1 MLIHLRL
8 TELLYLNTNIPVNS
22 RVKDRA
28 NLRRGLYFCV
38 LYVDIKNDNYSEP
51 QKYEVRISINKGCRD
66 GIYAGHGAGNM
77 QIENLINKSTDTKN
91 TDTKTIN
98 DMTAGMRVSDY
109 IKTDSSDN
117 MSKKAAVVGSSNS
130 VDMSDTIYA
139 RPQAKNE
146 AGNNDGTDM
155 AENLLNDM
163 NQTSENRRND
173 MIVTASTTTSDDYKA
188 AKDDGYDVIVT
199 ETDKIK
205 AVLAKAGVDI
215 SIYGDDL
222 SKEQLTDITGSQTEA
237 AMLVN
242 QMKAYDIPAT
252 DDNIKAGTDAIDRA
266 KSLTNIS
273 NETKAYLVRNNM
285 NPTVSNV
292 YKATYSSSQVQN
304 YKQKVGIT
312 DNVKQLYDDN
322 QYGDK
327 GAESQGKISDELF
340 EELKPQLKQI
350 LEEVHIDSSDENL
363 NQCRWLIDEDIAV
376 TPDNV
381 LLANQIDGITAAGE
395 NVSSDFYA
403 RAVTEALAM
412 GKKAADATM
421 SQDGLTF
428 DMAKKACD
436 VLGEATADDIVT
448 LESDN
453 IPVTIENLSKLI
465 AARGKD
471 SAASQVSANKAADN
485 QITDS
490 REARLVTAQRKLE
503 EARLSMTAEANLS
516 LIKKGVSIDTEPI
529 ERVVELLKQQ
539 ENKYY
544 GALFGDSSV
553 EASDDRVRMYNNVCD
568 IFNQMKQQPA
578 YVLTLESADDTVYEL
593 YTAGKAMKQS
603 LEAAASGYE
612 TLMTSPRADMG
623 DSISK
628 AFQNVDDILKELQI
642 DTSESNRRA
651 VRILAYNSTD
661 ITEDNIKQIK
671 SVDEQ
676 VQRAFSDMT
685 PAVTIEMIKRGIS
698 PLDMSMSD
706 ISDTARRIKSE
717 NPDERDEKFSE
728 FLWKLEKKNEISE
741 EERDSYI
748 GIYRLISQVEQ
759 SDGAV
764 IGSLVNQGADIT
776 MKNLLTAVRVRGKSA
791 MDYKV
796 DDTFAGVD
804 SVSSGIKIDSQ
815 IESAYHTNCLRDV
828 LDTLSPEKMEFVQ
841 YDSWLD
847 MTPEQLRQAVYEA
860 DDDNALSEQ
869 YATEQLRQ
877 FNQAVSAP
885 ENVYAFL
892 EKYDVKTTA
901 VNLMAASRLMK
912 NPSET
917 VRNLWE
923 RGDSATARALLD
935 ETLRRFSESVKNPK
949 ELAQAQETLADTAE
963 HVMDSMIIEDRHTGS
978 IDLRQ
983 MKLLCSQLRIASN
996 MSRQE
1001 NYIVPIE
1008 TADGVTGM
1016 KLRIVRGEDK
1026 KGLVDIFLEDKK
1038 CGRVAAYFEAKENS
1052 VSAMIVTDDEQTKK
1066 LFEDNITMFEAG
1078 ISDGEQRVRID
1089 VALEHDISAK
1099 ESKMSDMKS
1108 NTESDNETKK
1118 QLDGSES
1125 VQTTRLYHIA
1135 EQFIVNVQRVIAQD
1149 SL

>member
-1 MLIHLRL
+1 MD
-8 TELLYLNTNIPVNS
+8 
-22 RVKDRA
+22 K
-28 NLRRGLYFCV
+28 
-38 LYVDIKNDNYSEP
+38 
-51 QKYEVRISINKGCRD
+51 KYEVRISINKGCRD

-222 SKEQLTDITGSQTEA
+222 SMEQLTDITGSQTEA

-327 GAESQGKISDELF
+327 GAGSQGKISDELF
-340 EELKPQLKQI
+340 DELKPQLKQI
-350 LEEVHIDSSDENL
+350 LEEAHIDSSDENL

-381 LLANQIDGITAAGE
+381 LLANQVDCINAAGK

-412 GKKAADATM
+412 GKKATDATM
-421 SQDGLTF
+421 SQDGLIF

-471 SAASQVSANKAADN
+471 SAASQGSANKALDN

-544 GALFGDSSV
+544 GALFGESSV

-623 DSISK
+623 DSMSK

-661 ITEDNIKQIK
+661 ITEENIKQIK

-706 ISDTARRIKSE
+706 ISETARRIKSE
-717 NPDERDEKFSE
+717 NPDEKDEKFSE

-741 EERDSYI
+741 KERDSYI

-804 SVSSGIKIDSQ
+804 SVSRGIKIDSQ

-860 DDDNALSEQ
+860 NEDNALSEQ

-912 NPSET
+912 NPSEA

-978 IDLRQ
+978 IDIRQ

-1026 KGLVDIFLEDKK
+1026 RGLVDIFLEDKK

-1078 ISDGEQRVRID
+1078 ISDGEQRVCID

-1099 ESKMSDMKS
+1099 ESKM
-1108 NTESDNETKK
+1108 SDNETKK

>member
-1 MLIHLRL
+1 
-8 TELLYLNTNIPVNS
+8 
-22 RVKDRA
+22 
-28 NLRRGLYFCV
+28 
-38 LYVDIKNDNYSEP
+38 
-51 QKYEVRISINKGCRD
+51 
-66 GIYAGHGAGNM
+66 M

-222 SKEQLTDITGSQTEA
+222 SREQLTDITGSQTEA

-266 KSLTNIS
+266 KSITNIS

-312 DNVKQLYDDN
+312 DNVKQLY
-322 QYGDK
+322 
-327 GAESQGKISDELF
+327 

-350 LEEVHIDSSDENL
+350 LEEAHIDSSDENL

-428 DMAKKACD
+428 DMAREVCD
-436 VLGEATADDIVT
+436 VLSEATAEDIVT

-453 IPVTIENLSKLI
+453 MPVTIENLSKLI

-471 SAASQVSANKAADN
+471 GAASQASANKALDN

-544 GALFGDSSV
+544 GALFGESSV

-578 YVLTLESADDTVYEL
+578 YVLTLESSDDTVYEL

-603 LEAAASGYE
+603 LEAASGYE

-642 DTSESNRRA
+642 ETSESNRRA
-651 VRILAYNSTD
+651 VRILAYNSTN
-661 ITEDNIKQIK
+661 ITEENIKQIK
-671 SVDEQ
+671 SIDEQ

-685 PAVTIEMIKRGIS
+685 PAVTLEMIKRGIS

-706 ISDTARRIKSE
+706 ISDTARQIKSE
-717 NPDERDEKFSE
+717 NHDERDEKFSE

-804 SVSSGIKIDSQ
+804 SVSRGIKIDSQ
-815 IESAYHTNCLRDV
+815 IESAYQANCLRDV

-841 YDSWLD
+841 DDSWLE

-860 DDDNALSEQ
+860 DEDNTLSEQ

-877 FNQAVSAP
+877 FNQAVSVP

-912 NPSET
+912 NPSEA

-963 HVMDSMIIEDRHTGS
+963 HVMDSMIIEDRHIGS
-978 IDLRQ
+978 IDIRQ

-1118 QLDGSES
+1118 QLDGGES

>member
-1 MLIHLRL
+1 
-8 TELLYLNTNIPVNS
+8 
-22 RVKDRA
+22 
-28 NLRRGLYFCV
+28 
-38 LYVDIKNDNYSEP
+38 
-51 QKYEVRISINKGCRD
+51 
-66 GIYAGHGAGNM
+66 M

-222 SKEQLTDITGSQTEA
+222 SMEQLTDITGSQTEA

-266 KSLTNIS
+266 KSITNIS

-312 DNVKQLYDDN
+312 DNVKQLY
-322 QYGDK
+322 
-327 GAESQGKISDELF
+327 

-350 LEEVHIDSSDENL
+350 LEEAHIDSSDENL

-428 DMAKKACD
+428 DMAREVCD
-436 VLGEATADDIVT
+436 VLSEATAEDIVT

-453 IPVTIENLSKLI
+453 MPVTIENLSKLI

-471 SAASQVSANKAADN
+471 GAASQASANKALDN

-544 GALFGDSSV
+544 GALFGESSV

-578 YVLTLESADDTVYEL
+578 YVLTLESSDDTVYEL

-603 LEAAASGYE
+603 LEAASGYE

-642 DTSESNRRA
+642 ETSESNRRA
-651 VRILAYNSTD
+651 VRILAYNSTN
-661 ITEDNIKQIK
+661 ITEENIKQIK
-671 SVDEQ
+671 SIDEQ

-685 PAVTIEMIKRGIS
+685 PAVTLEMIKRGIS

-706 ISDTARRIKSE
+706 ISDTARQIKSE
-717 NPDERDEKFSE
+717 NHDERDEKFSE

-804 SVSSGIKIDSQ
+804 SVSRGIKIDSQ
-815 IESAYHTNCLRDV
+815 IESAYQANCLRDV

-841 YDSWLD
+841 DDSWLE

-860 DDDNALSEQ
+860 DEDNTLSEQ

-877 FNQAVSAP
+877 FNQAVSVP

-912 NPSET
+912 NPSEA

-978 IDLRQ
+978 IDIRQ

-1118 QLDGSES
+1118 QLDGGES

>member
-1 MLIHLRL
+1 
-8 TELLYLNTNIPVNS
+8 
-22 RVKDRA
+22 
-28 NLRRGLYFCV
+28 
-38 LYVDIKNDNYSEP
+38 
-51 QKYEVRISINKGCRD
+51 
-66 GIYAGHGAGNM
+66 M

-146 AGNNDGTDM
+146 AGNKDGTDM

-222 SKEQLTDITGSQTEA
+222 SREQLTDITGSQTEA

-327 GAESQGKISDELF
+327 GAGSRGKISDELF
-340 EELKPQLKQI
+340 EDLKPQLKQI
-350 LEEVHIDSSDENL
+350 LEEAHIDSSDENL

-395 NVSSDFYA
+395 NGGSDFYA

-428 DMAKKACD
+428 DMAREVCD
-436 VLGEATADDIVT
+436 VLGEATAEDIVT

-453 IPVTIENLSKLI
+453 MPVTIENLSKLI
-465 AARGKD
+465 AARDKD
-471 SAASQVSANKAADN
+471 GAASQGSANKALDN

-544 GALFGDSSV
+544 GALFGESSV

-804 SVSSGIKIDSQ
+804 SVSRGIKIDSQ

-860 DDDNALSEQ
+860 NEDSALSEQ

-877 FNQAVSAP
+877 FNQAVSEP

-912 NPSET
+912 NPSEA

-935 ETLRRFSESVKNPK
+935 DTLRRFSESVKNPK

-1016 KLRIVRGEDK
+1016 KLSIVRGEDK

-1099 ESKMSDMKS
+1099 ESKMSD
-1108 NTESDNETKK
+1108 NETKK

>member
-1 MLIHLRL
+1 
-8 TELLYLNTNIPVNS
+8 
-22 RVKDRA
+22 
-28 NLRRGLYFCV
+28 
-38 LYVDIKNDNYSEP
+38 
-51 QKYEVRISINKGCRD
+51 
-66 GIYAGHGAGNM
+66 M

-91 TDTKTIN
+91 TDTKSMN

-109 IKTDSSDN
+109 IKTDSDDD

-130 VDMSDTIYA
+130 VDMSNTIYA

-146 AGNNDGTDM
+146 AGDKDSTDI
-155 AENLLNDM
+155 AENLLSDM

-222 SKEQLTDITGSQTEA
+222 SKEQLTDITGSQAEA

-252 DDNIKAGTDAIDRA
+252 DDNIKSGTDAINMA

-285 NPTVSNV
+285 KPTVSNV
-292 YKATYSSSQVQN
+292 YKATYSSQVQN

-327 GAESQGKISDELF
+327 GTESQGKISDELF

-350 LEEVHIDSSDENL
+350 LEEAHIDSSDENL

-428 DMAKKACD
+428 DMAREACD
-436 VLGEATADDIVT
+436 VLGEATAEDIVT

-453 IPVTIENLSKLI
+453 VPVTIENLSKLI
-465 AARGKD
+465 AERGKD
-471 SAASQVSANKAADN
+471 AAATRAFANKAVDN

-490 REARLVTAQRKLE
+490 WEARLVTAQRKLE
-503 EARLSMTAEANLS
+503 EARLAMTAEANLS

-544 GALFGDSSV
+544 GALFGESSV

-593 YTAGKAMKQS
+593 YTAGRAMKQS
-603 LEAAASGYE
+603 LEAAALGYE
-612 TLMTSPRADMG
+612 TLMTAPRADMG

-628 AFQNVDDILKELQI
+628 AFRNVDDILKELQI

-676 VQRAFSDMT
+676 VQRALNDMT
-685 PAVTIEMIKRGIS
+685 PAVTLEMIKRGIS

-706 ISDTARRIKSE
+706 ISDTARQIKSE

-776 MKNLLTAVRVRGKSA
+776 MKNLLTAVRTRGKSA

-796 DDTFAGVD
+796 DDSFAGVEG
-804 SVSSGIKIDSQ
+804 VSKGARIDEQ

-841 YDSWLD
+841 DDSWLE

-860 DDDNALSEQ
+860 EEDNALSEQ

-877 FNQAVSAP
+877 FNQAVSEP
-885 ENVYAFL
+885 ESVYAFL

-912 NPSET
+912 NPSEA

-923 RGDSATARALLD
+923 RGESATARALLD

-978 IDLRQ
+978 IDIRQ

-1008 TADGVTGM
+1008 TVDGVTGM

-1038 CGRVAAYFEAKENS
+1038 YGRVAAYFEAKENS
-1052 VSAMIVTDDEQTKK
+1052 VAAMIVTDNEQTKK

-1078 ISDGEQRVRID
+1078 ISDGEQSVRID

-1099 ESKMSDMKS
+1099 EPMVSGNAS
-1108 NTESDNETKK
+1108 EK
-1118 QLDGSES
+1118 QPDGSES

-1135 EQFIVNVQRVIAQD
+1135 EQFIVNVRRVIGPD

>member
-1 MLIHLRL
+1 
-8 TELLYLNTNIPVNS
+8 
-22 RVKDRA
+22 
-28 NLRRGLYFCV
+28 
-38 LYVDIKNDNYSEP
+38 
-51 QKYEVRISINKGCRD
+51 
-66 GIYAGHGAGNM
+66 M

-146 AGNNDGTDM
+146 AGNKDGTDM

-222 SKEQLTDITGSQTEA
+222 SREQLTDITGSQTEA

-252 DDNIKAGTDAIDRA
+252 DDNIKAGTDTIDRA

-285 NPTVSNV
+285 NPTISNV

-304 YKQKVGIT
+304 YKQKVEIT

-327 GAESQGKISDELF
+327 GAGSQGKISDELF

-350 LEEVHIDSSDENL
+350 LEEAHIDSSDENL

-412 GKKAADATM
+412 GKKATDATM

-471 SAASQVSANKAADN
+471 SAASQASANKALDN

-529 ERVVELLKQQ
+529 ERVVELLRQQ

-544 GALFGDSSV
+544 GALFGESSV

-578 YVLTLESADDTVYEL
+578 YVLTLESSDDTVYEL

-676 VQRAFSDMT
+676 VQRALNDMT

-706 ISDTARRIKSE
+706 ISETARRIKSE

-804 SVSSGIKIDSQ
+804 SVSRGIKIDSQ

-828 LDTLSPEKMEFVQ
+828 LDKLSPEKMEFVK

-860 DDDNALSEQ
+860 NEDSALSEQ

-877 FNQAVSAP
+877 FNQAVSVP

-912 NPSET
+912 NPSEA

-935 ETLRRFSESVKNPK
+935 DTLRRFSESVKNPK

-978 IDLRQ
+978 IDIRQ

-1016 KLRIVRGEDK
+1016 KLSIVRGEDK

-1078 ISDGEQRVRID
+1078 ISDGEQSVRID

-1099 ESKMSDMKS
+1099 ESKMSD
-1108 NTESDNETKK
+1108 NETKK
-1118 QLDGSES
+1118 QLDGSER

-1135 EQFIVNVQRVIAQD
+1135 EQFIVNVQRMLAQD

>member
-1 MLIHLRL
+1 
-8 TELLYLNTNIPVNS
+8 
-22 RVKDRA
+22 
-28 NLRRGLYFCV
+28 
-38 LYVDIKNDNYSEP
+38 
-51 QKYEVRISINKGCRD
+51 
-66 GIYAGHGAGNM
+66 M

-222 SKEQLTDITGSQTEA
+222 SREQLTDITGSQTEE

-266 KSLTNIS
+266 KSITNIS

-312 DNVKQLYDDN
+312 DNVKQLY
-322 QYGDK
+322 
-327 GAESQGKISDELF
+327 

-350 LEEVHIDSSDENL
+350 LEEAHIDSSDENL

-428 DMAKKACD
+428 DMAREVCD
-436 VLGEATADDIVT
+436 VLSEATAEDIVT

-453 IPVTIENLSKLI
+453 MPVTIENLSKLI

-471 SAASQVSANKAADN
+471 GAASQASANKALDN

-544 GALFGDSSV
+544 GALFGESSV

-578 YVLTLESADDTVYEL
+578 YVLTLESSDDTVYEL

-603 LEAAASGYE
+603 LEAASGYE

-642 DTSESNRRA
+642 ETSESNRRA
-651 VRILAYNSTD
+651 VRILAYNSTN
-661 ITEDNIKQIK
+661 ITEENIKQIK
-671 SVDEQ
+671 SIDEQ

-685 PAVTIEMIKRGIS
+685 PAVTLEMIKRGIS

-706 ISDTARRIKSE
+706 ISDTARQIKSE
-717 NPDERDEKFSE
+717 NHDERDEKFSE

-804 SVSSGIKIDSQ
+804 SVSRGIKIDSQ
-815 IESAYHTNCLRDV
+815 IESAYQANCLRDV

-841 YDSWLD
+841 DDSWLE

-860 DDDNALSEQ
+860 DEDNTLSEQ

-877 FNQAVSAP
+877 FNQAVSVP

-912 NPSET
+912 NPSEA

-978 IDLRQ
+978 IDIRQ

-1118 QLDGSES
+1118 QLDGGES

>member
-1 MLIHLRL
+1 
-8 TELLYLNTNIPVNS
+8 
-22 RVKDRA
+22 
-28 NLRRGLYFCV
+28 
-38 LYVDIKNDNYSEP
+38 
-51 QKYEVRISINKGCRD
+51 
-66 GIYAGHGAGNM
+66 M

-222 SKEQLTDITGSQTEA
+222 SREQLTDITGSQTEA

-252 DDNIKAGTDAIDRA
+252 DDNIKSGTDAIDRA

-350 LEEVHIDSSDENL
+350 LDDAHIDSSDENL

-381 LLANQIDGITAAGE
+381 LLANQVDSINAAGE

-412 GKKAADATM
+412 GKKATDATM

-436 VLGEATADDIVT
+436 VLGEATVDDIVT

-453 IPVTIENLSKLI
+453 MPVTIENLSKLI

-471 SAASQVSANKAADN
+471 SAASQGSANKAADN

-544 GALFGDSSV
+544 GALFGESSV

-623 DSISK
+623 DSMSK

-661 ITEDNIKQIK
+661 ITEENIKQIK

-706 ISDTARRIKSE
+706 ISETARRIKSE

-804 SVSSGIKIDSQ
+804 SVSRGIKIDSQ

-828 LDTLSPEKMEFVQ
+828 LDTLSPEKMEFVK

-860 DDDNALSEQ
+860 DEDNALSEQ

-877 FNQAVSAP
+877 FNQAVSVP

-912 NPSET
+912 NPSEA

-923 RGDSATARALLD
+923 RGESATARALLD
-935 ETLRRFSESVKNPK
+935 ETLRRFSDSVKNPK

-978 IDLRQ
+978 IDIRQ

-1078 ISDGEQRVRID
+1078 ISDGEQRVCID

-1099 ESKMSDMKS
+1099 ESMASDTKS
-1108 NTESDNETKK
+1108 ATESEK
-1118 QLDGSES
+1118 QPDGSES

-1135 EQFIVNVQRVIAQD
+1135 EQFIVNAQRVIAQD

>member
-1 MLIHLRL
+1 
-8 TELLYLNTNIPVNS
+8 
-22 RVKDRA
+22 
-28 NLRRGLYFCV
+28 
-38 LYVDIKNDNYSEP
+38 
-51 QKYEVRISINKGCRD
+51 
-66 GIYAGHGAGNM
+66 M

-222 SKEQLTDITGSQTEA
+222 SREQLTDITGSQTEA

-266 KSLTNIS
+266 KSITNIS

-312 DNVKQLYDDN
+312 DNVKQLY
-322 QYGDK
+322 
-327 GAESQGKISDELF
+327 

-350 LEEVHIDSSDENL
+350 LEEAHIDSSDENL

-428 DMAKKACD
+428 DMAREVCD
-436 VLGEATADDIVT
+436 VLSEATAEDIVT

-453 IPVTIENLSKLI
+453 MPVTIENLSKLI

-471 SAASQVSANKAADN
+471 GAASQASANKALDN

-544 GALFGDSSV
+544 GALFGESSV

-578 YVLTLESADDTVYEL
+578 YVLTLESSDDTVYEL

-603 LEAAASGYE
+603 LESASGYE

-642 DTSESNRRA
+642 ETSESNRRA
-651 VRILAYNSTD
+651 VRILAYNSTN
-661 ITEDNIKQIK
+661 ITEENIKQIK
-671 SVDEQ
+671 SIDEQ

-685 PAVTIEMIKRGIS
+685 PAVTLEMIKRGIS

-706 ISDTARRIKSE
+706 ISDTARQIKSE
-717 NPDERDEKFSE
+717 NHDERDEKFSE

-804 SVSSGIKIDSQ
+804 SVSRGIKIDSQ
-815 IESAYHTNCLRDV
+815 IESAYQANCLRDV

-841 YDSWLD
+841 DDSWLE

-860 DDDNALSEQ
+860 DEDNTLSEQ

-877 FNQAVSAP
+877 FNQAVSVP

-912 NPSET
+912 NPSEA

-978 IDLRQ
+978 IDIRQ

-1118 QLDGSES
+1118 QLDGGES

>member
-1 MLIHLRL
+1 
-8 TELLYLNTNIPVNS
+8 
-22 RVKDRA
+22 
-28 NLRRGLYFCV
+28 
-38 LYVDIKNDNYSEP
+38 
-51 QKYEVRISINKGCRD
+51 
-66 GIYAGHGAGNM
+66 M

-146 AGNNDGTDM
+146 AGNKDGTDM

-173 MIVTASTTTSDDYKA
+173 MIVTASTTTSNDYKA

-222 SKEQLTDITGSQTEA
+222 SREQLTDITGSQTEA

-252 DDNIKAGTDAIDRA
+252 DDNIKAGIDAIDRA

-327 GAESQGKISDELF
+327 GAGSQGKISDELF

-350 LEEVHIDSSDENL
+350 LDEAHIDSSDENL

-412 GKKAADATM
+412 GKKATEATM

-436 VLGEATADDIVT
+436 VLGEATAEDIVT

-471 SAASQVSANKAADN
+471 SAASQASANKALDN

-490 REARLVTAQRKLE
+490 RDARLVTAQRKLE

-529 ERVVELLKQQ
+529 ECVVELLRQQ

-544 GALFGDSSV
+544 GALFGESSV

-661 ITEDNIKQIK
+661 ITEGNIKQIK

-676 VQRAFSDMT
+676 VQRALNDMT

-706 ISDTARRIKSE
+706 ISETARRIKSE

-860 DDDNALSEQ
+860 NEDSALSEQ

-901 VNLMAASRLMK
+901 ENLMAASRLMK
-912 NPSET
+912 NPSEA

-1016 KLRIVRGEDK
+1016 KLSIVRGEDK

-1099 ESKMSDMKS
+1099 ESKMSD
-1108 NTESDNETKK
+1108 NETEK

>member
-1 MLIHLRL
+1 
-8 TELLYLNTNIPVNS
+8 
-22 RVKDRA
+22 
-28 NLRRGLYFCV
+28 
-38 LYVDIKNDNYSEP
+38 
-51 QKYEVRISINKGCRD
+51 
-66 GIYAGHGAGNM
+66 M

-98 DMTAGMRVSDY
+98 DMTVGMRVSDY

-222 SKEQLTDITGSQTEA
+222 SREQLTDITGSQTEA

-285 NPTVSNV
+285 NPTISNV

-304 YKQKVGIT
+304 YKQKVEIT
-312 DNVKQLYDDN
+312 DNVKQLY
-322 QYGDK
+322 
-327 GAESQGKISDELF
+327 

-350 LEEVHIDSSDENL
+350 LEEAHIDSSDENL

-436 VLGEATADDIVT
+436 VLAEATADDIVT

-453 IPVTIENLSKLI
+453 MPVTIENLSKLI
-465 AARGKD
+465 AVRDKD
-471 SAASQVSANKAADN
+471 GAASKDFANKATDN

-490 REARLVTAQRKLE
+490 RDARLVTAQRKLE
-503 EARLSMTAEANLS
+503 EARLAMTAEANLS

-529 ERVVELLKQQ
+529 ERVVEMLKQQ

-544 GALFGDSSV
+544 GALFGESSV

-578 YVLTLESADDTVYEL
+578 YVLTLESSDDTVYEL

-603 LEAAASGYE
+603 LEAASGYE

-642 DTSESNRRA
+642 ETSESNRRA
-651 VRILAYNSTD
+651 VRILAYNSTN
-661 ITEDNIKQIK
+661 ITEENIKQIK
-671 SVDEQ
+671 SIDEQ

-685 PAVTIEMIKRGIS
+685 PAVTLEMIKRGIS

-706 ISDTARRIKSE
+706 ISETARRIKSE
-717 NPDERDEKFSE
+717 NHDERDEKFSE

-804 SVSSGIKIDSQ
+804 SVSRGIKIDSQ

-841 YDSWLD
+841 DDSWLE

-860 DDDNALSEQ
+860 DEDNTLSEQ

-877 FNQAVSAP
+877 FNQAVSVP

-912 NPSET
+912 NPSEA

-978 IDLRQ
+978 IDIRQ

-1118 QLDGSES
+1118 QLDGGES

>member
-1 MLIHLRL
+1 
-8 TELLYLNTNIPVNS
+8 
-22 RVKDRA
+22 
-28 NLRRGLYFCV
+28 
-38 LYVDIKNDNYSEP
+38 
-51 QKYEVRISINKGCRD
+51 
-66 GIYAGHGAGNM
+66 M

-222 SKEQLTDITGSQTEA
+222 SREQLTDITGSQTEA

-266 KSLTNIS
+266 KSITNIS

-312 DNVKQLYDDN
+312 DNVKQLY
-322 QYGDK
+322 
-327 GAESQGKISDELF
+327 

-350 LEEVHIDSSDENL
+350 LEEAHIDSSDENL

-428 DMAKKACD
+428 DMAREVCD
-436 VLGEATADDIVT
+436 VLSEATAEDIVT

-453 IPVTIENLSKLI
+453 MPVTIENLSKLI

-471 SAASQVSANKAADN
+471 GAASQASANKALDN

-544 GALFGDSSV
+544 GALFGESSV

-578 YVLTLESADDTVYEL
+578 YVLTLESSDDTVYEL
-593 YTAGKAMKQS
+593 YTAGKAMEQS
-603 LEAAASGYE
+603 LEAASGYE

-642 DTSESNRRA
+642 ETSESNRRA
-651 VRILAYNSTD
+651 VRILAYNSTN
-661 ITEDNIKQIK
+661 ITEENIKQIK
-671 SVDEQ
+671 SIDEQ

-685 PAVTIEMIKRGIS
+685 PAVTLEMIKRGIS

-706 ISDTARRIKSE
+706 ISDTARQIKSE
-717 NPDERDEKFSE
+717 NHDERDEKFSE

-804 SVSSGIKIDSQ
+804 SVSRGIKIDSQ
-815 IESAYHTNCLRDV
+815 IESAYQANCLRDV

-841 YDSWLD
+841 DDSWLE

-860 DDDNALSEQ
+860 DEDNTLSEQ

-877 FNQAVSAP
+877 FNQAVSVP

-912 NPSET
+912 NPSEA

-978 IDLRQ
+978 IDIRQ

-1118 QLDGSES
+1118 QLDGGES

>member
-1 MLIHLRL
+1 
-8 TELLYLNTNIPVNS
+8 
-22 RVKDRA
+22 
-28 NLRRGLYFCV
+28 
-38 LYVDIKNDNYSEP
+38 
-51 QKYEVRISINKGCRD
+51 
-66 GIYAGHGAGNM
+66 M

-130 VDMSDTIYA
+130 VDMSDMIYA

-222 SKEQLTDITGSQTEA
+222 SREQLTDITGSQTEA

-266 KSLTNIS
+266 KSITNIS

-312 DNVKQLYDDN
+312 DNVKQLY
-322 QYGDK
+322 
-327 GAESQGKISDELF
+327 

-350 LEEVHIDSSDENL
+350 LEEAHIDSSDENL

-428 DMAKKACD
+428 DMAREVCD
-436 VLGEATADDIVT
+436 VLSEATAEDIVT

-453 IPVTIENLSKLI
+453 MPVTIENLSKLI

-471 SAASQVSANKAADN
+471 GAASQASANKALDN

-544 GALFGDSSV
+544 GALFGESSV

-578 YVLTLESADDTVYEL
+578 YVLTLESSDDTVYEL

-603 LEAAASGYE
+603 LEAASGYE

-642 DTSESNRRA
+642 ETSESNRRA
-651 VRILAYNSTD
+651 VRILAYNSTN
-661 ITEDNIKQIK
+661 ITEENIKQIK
-671 SVDEQ
+671 SIDEQ

-685 PAVTIEMIKRGIS
+685 PAVTLEMIKRGIS

-706 ISDTARRIKSE
+706 ISDTARQIKSE
-717 NPDERDEKFSE
+717 NHDERDEKFSE

-804 SVSSGIKIDSQ
+804 SVSRGIKIDSQ
-815 IESAYHTNCLRDV
+815 IESAYQANCLRDV

-841 YDSWLD
+841 DDSWLE

-860 DDDNALSEQ
+860 DEDNTLSEQ

-877 FNQAVSAP
+877 FNQAVSVP

-912 NPSET
+912 NPSEA

-978 IDLRQ
+978 IDIRQ

-1118 QLDGSES
+1118 QLDGGES

>member
-1 MLIHLRL
+1 
-8 TELLYLNTNIPVNS
+8 
-22 RVKDRA
+22 
-28 NLRRGLYFCV
+28 
-38 LYVDIKNDNYSEP
+38 
-51 QKYEVRISINKGCRD
+51 
-66 GIYAGHGAGNM
+66 M

-222 SKEQLTDITGSQTEA
+222 SREQLTDIMGSQTEA

-266 KSLTNIS
+266 KSITNIS

-312 DNVKQLYDDN
+312 DNVKQLY
-322 QYGDK
+322 
-327 GAESQGKISDELF
+327 

-350 LEEVHIDSSDENL
+350 LEEAHIDSSDENL

-428 DMAKKACD
+428 DMAREVCD
-436 VLGEATADDIVT
+436 VLSEATAEDIVT

-453 IPVTIENLSKLI
+453 MPVTIENLSKLI

-471 SAASQVSANKAADN
+471 GAASQASANKALDN

-544 GALFGDSSV
+544 GALFGESSV

-578 YVLTLESADDTVYEL
+578 YVLTLESSDDTVYEL

-603 LEAAASGYE
+603 LEAASGYE

-642 DTSESNRRA
+642 ETSESNRRA
-651 VRILAYNSTD
+651 VRILAYNSTN
-661 ITEDNIKQIK
+661 ITEENIKQIK
-671 SVDEQ
+671 SIDEQ

-685 PAVTIEMIKRGIS
+685 PAVTLEMIKRGIS

-706 ISDTARRIKSE
+706 ISDTARQIKSE
-717 NPDERDEKFSE
+717 NHDERDEKFSE

-804 SVSSGIKIDSQ
+804 SVSRGIKIDSQ
-815 IESAYHTNCLRDV
+815 IESAYQANCLRDV

-841 YDSWLD
+841 DDSWLE

-860 DDDNALSEQ
+860 DEDNTLSEQ

-877 FNQAVSAP
+877 FNQAVSVP

-912 NPSET
+912 NPSEA

-978 IDLRQ
+978 IDIRQ

-1118 QLDGSES
+1118 QLDGGES

>member
-1 MLIHLRL
+1 
-8 TELLYLNTNIPVNS
+8 
-22 RVKDRA
+22 
-28 NLRRGLYFCV
+28 
-38 LYVDIKNDNYSEP
+38 
-51 QKYEVRISINKGCRD
+51 
-66 GIYAGHGAGNM
+66 M

-146 AGNNDGTDM
+146 AGNKDGTDM

-173 MIVTASTTTSDDYKA
+173 MIVTASTTTSNDYKA

-222 SKEQLTDITGSQTEA
+222 SREQLTDITGSQTEA

-252 DDNIKAGTDAIDRA
+252 DDNIKAGIDAIDRA

-327 GAESQGKISDELF
+327 GAGSQGKISDELF

-350 LEEVHIDSSDENL
+350 LDEAHIDSSDENL

-412 GKKAADATM
+412 GKKATEATM

-453 IPVTIENLSKLI
+453 IPVTIENLLKLI

-471 SAASQVSANKAADN
+471 SAASQGSANKALDN

-490 REARLVTAQRKLE
+490 RDARLVTAQRKLE

-544 GALFGDSSV
+544 GALFGESSV

-603 LEAAASGYE
+603 LEAAVSGYE

-676 VQRAFSDMT
+676 VQRALNDMT

-706 ISDTARRIKSE
+706 ISETARWIKSE

-804 SVSSGIKIDSQ
+804 SVSRGIKIDSQ

-828 LDTLSPEKMEFVQ
+828 LDTLSPEKMEFVK

-860 DDDNALSEQ
+860 NEDNALSEQ

-877 FNQAVSAP
+877 FNQAVSVP

-912 NPSET
+912 NPSEA

-978 IDLRQ
+978 IDIRQ

-1038 CGRVAAYFEAKENS
+1038 CGRVAAFFEAKENS

-1108 NTESDNETKK
+1108 NTESDNESKK

>member
-1 MLIHLRL
+1 
-8 TELLYLNTNIPVNS
+8 
-22 RVKDRA
+22 
-28 NLRRGLYFCV
+28 
-38 LYVDIKNDNYSEP
+38 
-51 QKYEVRISINKGCRD
+51 
-66 GIYAGHGAGNM
+66 M

-222 SKEQLTDITGSQTEA
+222 SREQLTDITGSQTEA

-266 KSLTNIS
+266 KSITNIS

-312 DNVKQLYDDN
+312 DNVKQLY
-322 QYGDK
+322 
-327 GAESQGKISDELF
+327 

-350 LEEVHIDSSDENL
+350 LEEAHIDSSDENL

-428 DMAKKACD
+428 DMAREVCD
-436 VLGEATADDIVT
+436 VLSEATAEDIVT

-453 IPVTIENLSKLI
+453 MPVTIENLSKLI

-471 SAASQVSANKAADN
+471 GAASQASANKALDN

-544 GALFGDSSV
+544 GALFGESSV

-578 YVLTLESADDTVYEL
+578 YVLTLESSDDTVYEL

-603 LEAAASGYE
+603 LEAASGYE

-642 DTSESNRRA
+642 ETSESNRRA
-651 VRILAYNSTD
+651 VRILAYNSTN
-661 ITEDNIKQIK
+661 ITEENIKQIK
-671 SVDEQ
+671 SIDEQ

-685 PAVTIEMIKRGIS
+685 PAVTLEMIKRGIS

-706 ISDTARRIKSE
+706 ISDTARQIKSE
-717 NPDERDEKFSE
+717 NHDERDEKFSE

-804 SVSSGIKIDSQ
+804 SVSRGIKIDSQ
-815 IESAYHTNCLRDV
+815 IESAYQANCLRDV

-841 YDSWLD
+841 DDSWLE

-860 DDDNALSEQ
+860 DEDNTLSEQ

-877 FNQAVSAP
+877 FNQAVSVP

-912 NPSET
+912 NPSEA

-1016 KLRIVRGEDK
+1016 KLSIVRGEDK

-1038 CGRVAAYFEAKENS
+1038 CGRVAAFFEAKENS

-1099 ESKMSDMKS
+1099 EPMASDTKS
-1108 NTESDNETKK
+1108 ATESEK
-1118 QLDGSES
+1118 QPDGSES

-1135 EQFIVNVQRVIAQD
+1135 EQFIVNAQRVIAQD

>member
-1 MLIHLRL
+1 
-8 TELLYLNTNIPVNS
+8 
-22 RVKDRA
+22 
-28 NLRRGLYFCV
+28 
-38 LYVDIKNDNYSEP
+38 
-51 QKYEVRISINKGCRD
+51 
-66 GIYAGHGAGNM
+66 M

-146 AGNNDGTDM
+146 AGNKDGTDM

-173 MIVTASTTTSDDYKA
+173 MIVTASTTTSNDYKA

-222 SKEQLTDITGSQTEA
+222 SRQQLTDITGSQTEA

-285 NPTVSNV
+285 NPTISNV

-327 GAESQGKISDELF
+327 GAGSQGKISDELF

-350 LEEVHIDSSDENL
+350 LDDAHIDSSDENL

-381 LLANQIDGITAAGE
+381 LLANQVDCINAAEE

-412 GKKAADATM
+412 GKKATDATM

-471 SAASQVSANKAADN
+471 SAASQASANKAADN

-544 GALFGDSSV
+544 GALFGESSV

-623 DSISK
+623 DSMSK

-717 NPDERDEKFSE
+717 NPDEKDEKFSE

-860 DDDNALSEQ
+860 NEDNALSEQ

-877 FNQAVSAP
+877 FNQAVSVP

-912 NPSET
+912 NPSEA

-1052 VSAMIVTDDEQTKK
+1052 VSAMIVTDEEQTKK

-1118 QLDGSES
+1118 QLDGGES

>member
-1 MLIHLRL
+1 
-8 TELLYLNTNIPVNS
+8 
-22 RVKDRA
+22 
-28 NLRRGLYFCV
+28 
-38 LYVDIKNDNYSEP
+38 
-51 QKYEVRISINKGCRD
+51 
-66 GIYAGHGAGNM
+66 M

-222 SKEQLTDITGSQTEA
+222 SREQLTDITGSQTEA

-266 KSLTNIS
+266 KSITNIS

-312 DNVKQLYDDN
+312 DNVKQLY
-322 QYGDK
+322 
-327 GAESQGKISDELF
+327 

-350 LEEVHIDSSDENL
+350 LGEAHIDSSDENL

-428 DMAKKACD
+428 DMAREVCD
-436 VLGEATADDIVT
+436 VLSEATAEDIVT

-453 IPVTIENLSKLI
+453 MPVTIENLSKLI

-471 SAASQVSANKAADN
+471 GAASQASANKALDN

-544 GALFGDSSV
+544 GALFGESSV

-578 YVLTLESADDTVYEL
+578 YVLTLESSDDTVYEL

-603 LEAAASGYE
+603 LEAASGYE

-642 DTSESNRRA
+642 ETSESNRRA
-651 VRILAYNSTD
+651 VRILAYNSTN
-661 ITEDNIKQIK
+661 ITEENIKQIK
-671 SVDEQ
+671 SIDEQ

-685 PAVTIEMIKRGIS
+685 PAVTLEMIKRGIS

-706 ISDTARRIKSE
+706 ISDTARQIKSE
-717 NPDERDEKFSE
+717 NHDERDEKFSE

-804 SVSSGIKIDSQ
+804 SVSRGIKIDSQ
-815 IESAYHTNCLRDV
+815 IESAYQANCLRDV

-841 YDSWLD
+841 DDSWLE

-860 DDDNALSEQ
+860 DEDNTLSEQ

-877 FNQAVSAP
+877 FNQAVSVP

-912 NPSET
+912 NPSEA

-978 IDLRQ
+978 IDIRQ

-1118 QLDGSES
+1118 QLDGGES

>member
-1 MLIHLRL
+1 
-8 TELLYLNTNIPVNS
+8 
-22 RVKDRA
+22 
-28 NLRRGLYFCV
+28 
-38 LYVDIKNDNYSEP
+38 
-51 QKYEVRISINKGCRD
+51 
-66 GIYAGHGAGNM
+66 M

-188 AKDDGYDVIVT
+188 AKDDGYDIIVT

-222 SKEQLTDITGSQTEA
+222 SRQQLTDITGSQTEA

-252 DDNIKAGTDAIDRA
+252 DDNIKSGTDAIDRA

-350 LEEVHIDSSDENL
+350 LEEAHIDSSDENL

-428 DMAKKACD
+428 DMAREVCD

-453 IPVTIENLSKLI
+453 MPVTIENLSKLI

-471 SAASQVSANKAADN
+471 SAATQASANKVVDN

-544 GALFGDSSV
+544 GALFGESSV
-553 EASDDRVRMYNNVCD
+553 EASDDRVHMYNNVCD

-676 VQRAFSDMT
+676 VQRALNDMT

-706 ISDTARRIKSE
+706 ISETARRIKSE

-776 MKNLLTAVRVRGKSA
+776 MKNLLTAVRVRGKSV

-804 SVSSGIKIDSQ
+804 SVSRGIKIDSQ

-841 YDSWLD
+841 DDSWLE

-860 DDDNALSEQ
+860 NEDSALSEQ

-877 FNQAVSAP
+877 FNQAVSVP

-912 NPSET
+912 NPSEA

-923 RGDSATARALLD
+923 HGDSATARALLD

-963 HVMDSMIIEDRHTGS
+963 HVMDSMIIEDRRTGS
-978 IDLRQ
+978 LDIRQ
-983 MKLLCSQLRIASN
+983 MKLLCSQLRIASS

-1016 KLRIVRGEDK
+1016 KLSIVRGEDK

-1099 ESKMSDMKS
+1099 EPMASDTKS
-1108 NTESDNETKK
+1108 ATESEK
-1118 QLDGSES
+1118 QPDGSER

-1135 EQFIVNVQRVIAQD
+1135 EQFIVNVQRMLAQD

>member
-1 MLIHLRL
+1 
-8 TELLYLNTNIPVNS
+8 
-22 RVKDRA
+22 
-28 NLRRGLYFCV
+28 
-38 LYVDIKNDNYSEP
+38 
-51 QKYEVRISINKGCRD
+51 
-66 GIYAGHGAGNM
+66 M

-222 SKEQLTDITGSQTEA
+222 SREQLTDITGSQTEA

-266 KSLTNIS
+266 KSITNIS

-312 DNVKQLYDDN
+312 DNVKQLY
-322 QYGDK
+322 
-327 GAESQGKISDELF
+327 

-350 LEEVHIDSSDENL
+350 LEEAHIDSSDENL

-428 DMAKKACD
+428 DMAREVCD
-436 VLGEATADDIVT
+436 VLSEATAEDIVT

-453 IPVTIENLSKLI
+453 MPVTIENLSKLI

-471 SAASQVSANKAADN
+471 GAASQASANKALDN

-544 GALFGDSSV
+544 GALFGESSV

-578 YVLTLESADDTVYEL
+578 YVLTLESSDDTVYEL

-603 LEAAASGYE
+603 LEAASGYE

-642 DTSESNRRA
+642 ETSESNRRA
-651 VRILAYNSTD
+651 VRILAYNSTN
-661 ITEDNIKQIK
+661 ITEENIKQIK
-671 SVDEQ
+671 SIDEQ

-685 PAVTIEMIKRGIS
+685 PAVTLEMIKRGIS

-706 ISDTARRIKSE
+706 ISDTARQIKSE
-717 NPDERDEKFSE
+717 NHDERDEKFSE
-728 FLWKLEKKNEISE
+728 FLWRLEKKNEISE

-804 SVSSGIKIDSQ
+804 SVSRGIKIDSQ
-815 IESAYHTNCLRDV
+815 IESAYQANCLRDV

-841 YDSWLD
+841 DDSWLE

-860 DDDNALSEQ
+860 DEDNTLSEQ

-877 FNQAVSAP
+877 FNQAVSVP

-912 NPSET
+912 NPSEA

-978 IDLRQ
+978 IDIRQ

-1118 QLDGSES
+1118 QLDGGES

>member
-1 MLIHLRL
+1 
-8 TELLYLNTNIPVNS
+8 
-22 RVKDRA
+22 
-28 NLRRGLYFCV
+28 
-38 LYVDIKNDNYSEP
+38 
-51 QKYEVRISINKGCRD
+51 
-66 GIYAGHGAGNM
+66 M

-146 AGNNDGTDM
+146 AGNNNGTDM

-222 SKEQLTDITGSQTEA
+222 SMEQLTDITGSQTEA

-327 GAESQGKISDELF
+327 GAGSRGKISDELF

-350 LEEVHIDSSDENL
+350 LEEAHIDSSDENL

-381 LLANQIDGITAAGE
+381 LLANQVDCINAAGE

-412 GKKAADATM
+412 GKKATEATM

-471 SAASQVSANKAADN
+471 SAASKALSDKATDN

-544 GALFGDSSV
+544 GALFGESSV
-553 EASDDRVRMYNNVCD
+553 EASDDRVHMYNNVCD

-578 YVLTLESADDTVYEL
+578 YVLTLESANDTVYEL

-706 ISDTARRIKSE
+706 ISETARRIKSE

-804 SVSSGIKIDSQ
+804 SVSRGIKIDSQ

-860 DDDNALSEQ
+860 NEDNALSEQ

-877 FNQAVSAP
+877 FNQAVSVP

-912 NPSET
+912 NPSEA

-978 IDLRQ
+978 IDIRQ

-1026 KGLVDIFLEDKK
+1026 RGLVDIFLEDKK

-1099 ESKMSDMKS
+1099 ESMVLG
-1108 NTESDNETKK
+1108 NESEK
-1118 QLDGSES
+1118 QPDGSES

-1135 EQFIVNVQRVIAQD
+1135 EQFIVNAQRVIAQD

>member
-1 MLIHLRL
+1 
-8 TELLYLNTNIPVNS
+8 
-22 RVKDRA
+22 
-28 NLRRGLYFCV
+28 
-38 LYVDIKNDNYSEP
+38 
-51 QKYEVRISINKGCRD
+51 
-66 GIYAGHGAGNM
+66 M

-91 TDTKTIN
+91 TDTKSMN

-109 IKTDSSDN
+109 IKTGSGDDT
-117 MSKKAAVVGSSNS
+117 SKKAAVVGSSNS
-130 VDMSDTIYA
+130 VDMSNTIYA

-146 AGNNDGTDM
+146 AGDKDSTDI
-155 AENLLNDM
+155 AENLLSDM

-205 AVLAKAGVDI
+205 AVLAKAGIDI

-222 SKEQLTDITGSQTEA
+222 SKEQLTDITGSQAEA

-252 DDNIKAGTDAIDRA
+252 DDNIKSGTDAINMA

-304 YKQKVGIT
+304 DRQK
-312 DNVKQLYDDN
+312 
-322 QYGDK
+322 
-327 GAESQGKISDELF
+327 AETKEISDELLF

-350 LEEVHIDSSDENL
+350 LAEAHIDSSDENL

-428 DMAKKACD
+428 DMAREACD
-436 VLGEATADDIVT
+436 VLGEATAEDIVT

-453 IPVTIENLSKLI
+453 MPVTIENLSKLI
-465 AARGKD
+465 AERGKD
-471 SAASQVSANKAADN
+471 GAVSKALSDKAADN

-503 EARLSMTAEANLS
+503 EARLAMTAEANLS

-544 GALFGDSSV
+544 GALFGESSV

-568 IFNQMKQQPA
+568 IFNQMKLQPA

-593 YTAGKAMKQS
+593 YTAGRAMKQS
-603 LEAAASGYE
+603 LEAAALGYE
-612 TLMTSPRADMG
+612 TLMTAPRADMG

-676 VQRAFSDMT
+676 VQRAFNDMT
-685 PAVTIEMIKRGIS
+685 PAVTLEMIKRGIS
-698 PLDMSMSD
+698 PLDMSMSE
-706 ISDTARRIKSE
+706 ISDTARQIKAE

-728 FLWKLEKKNEISE
+728 FLWKLERKNEISE

-776 MKNLLTAVRVRGKSA
+776 MKNLLTAVRTRGKSA

-796 DDTFAGVD
+796 DDSFAGVEG
-804 SVSSGIKIDSQ
+804 VSKGARIDEQ

-841 YDSWLD
+841 DDSWLE
-847 MTPEQLRQAVYEA
+847 MTPEQLKQAVYEA
-860 DDDNALSEQ
+860 EEDNALSEQ

-877 FNQAVSAP
+877 FNQAVSEP
-885 ENVYAFL
+885 ESVYTFL

-912 NPSET
+912 NPSEA

-923 RGDSATARALLD
+923 RGESATARALLD

-978 IDLRQ
+978 IDIRQ

-1001 NYIVPIE
+1001 NYIIPIE

-1038 CGRVAAYFEAKENS
+1038 YGRVAAYFEAKENS
-1052 VSAMIVTDDEQTKK
+1052 VAAMIVTDDEQTKK

-1078 ISDGEQRVRID
+1078 ISDGEQSVRIN

-1099 ESKMSDMKS
+1099 ESMVSG
-1108 NTESDNETKK
+1108 NESEK
-1118 QLDGSES
+1118 QPDGSEG

-1135 EQFIVNVQRVIAQD
+1135 EQFIVNVRRVLGPD

>member
-1 MLIHLRL
+1 MSI
-8 TELLYLNTNIPVNS
+8 Y
-22 RVKDRA
+22 K
-28 NLRRGLYFCV
+28 
-38 LYVDIKNDNYSEP
+38 KDNYSEP
-51 QKYEVRISINKGCRD
+51 QKHEVRISINKDCRD

-188 AKDDGYDVIVT
+188 AKDDGYDIIVT

-222 SKEQLTDITGSQTEA
+222 SRQQLTDITGSQTEA

-252 DDNIKAGTDAIDRA
+252 DDNIKSGTDAIDRA

-350 LEEVHIDSSDENL
+350 LDDAHIDSSDENL

-381 LLANQIDGITAAGE
+381 LLANQVDSINAAGE

-412 GKKAADATM
+412 GKKATDATM

-436 VLGEATADDIVT
+436 VLGEATAEDIVT

-465 AARGKD
+465 AARGRD
-471 SAASQVSANKAADN
+471 SAASQASENKAADN

-544 GALFGDSSV
+544 GALFGESSV

-685 PAVTIEMIKRGIS
+685 PAVTLEMIKRGIS

-706 ISDTARRIKSE
+706 ISDTARQIKSE
-717 NPDERDEKFSE
+717 NNDERDEKFSE

-804 SVSSGIKIDSQ
+804 SVRRGIKIDSQ

-841 YDSWLD
+841 DDSWLE

-860 DDDNALSEQ
+860 DEDNALSEQ
-869 YATEQLRQ
+869 YVTEQLRQ
-877 FNQAVSAP
+877 FNQAVSVP
-885 ENVYAFL
+885 ESVYAFL

-912 NPSET
+912 NPSEA

-923 RGDSATARALLD
+923 HGDSATARALLD

-983 MKLLCSQLRIASN
+983 MKLLCSQLRIVSN

-1016 KLRIVRGEDK
+1016 KLSIVRGEDK

-1066 LFEDNITMFEAG
+1066 LFEDNITTFESG
-1078 ISDGEQRVRID
+1078 ISDGEQSVHID

-1135 EQFIVNVQRVIAQD
+1135 EQFIVNTQRVIAQD

>member
-1 MLIHLRL
+1 MSI
-8 TELLYLNTNIPVNS
+8 Y
-22 RVKDRA
+22 K
-28 NLRRGLYFCV
+28 
-38 LYVDIKNDNYSEP
+38 KDNYSEP

-98 DMTAGMRVSDY
+98 DMTAGMHVSDY

-222 SKEQLTDITGSQTEA
+222 SMEQLTDITGSQTEA

-292 YKATYSSSQVQN
+292 YKATYSSSQVQD
-304 YKQKVGIT
+304 YRQKT
-312 DNVKQLYDDN
+312 KMT
-322 QYGDK
+322 
-327 GAESQGKISDELF
+327 EISDELF

-350 LEEVHIDSSDENL
+350 LEEAHIDSSDENL

-381 LLANQIDGITAAGE
+381 LLANQVDSINAAGE

-412 GKKAADATM
+412 GKKATDATM

-471 SAASQVSANKAADN
+471 SAASQASANKAADN

-544 GALFGDSSV
+544 GALFGESSV
-553 EASDDRVRMYNNVCD
+553 EVSDDRVRMYNNVCD

-717 NPDERDEKFSE
+717 NPDEKDEKFSE

-860 DDDNALSEQ
+860 DEDNALSEQ

-877 FNQAVSAP
+877 FNQAVSVP

-912 NPSET
+912 NPSEA

-978 IDLRQ
+978 IDIRQ

-1052 VSAMIVTDDEQTKK
+1052 VSAMIVTDDEQTKR

>member
-1 MLIHLRL
+1 MD
-8 TELLYLNTNIPVNS
+8 
-22 RVKDRA
+22 K
-28 NLRRGLYFCV
+28 
-38 LYVDIKNDNYSEP
+38 
-51 QKYEVRISINKGCRD
+51 KYEVRISINKDCRD

-146 AGNNDGTDM
+146 AGNNDGKDM

-205 AVLAKAGVDI
+205 AVLAEAGVDI

-222 SKEQLTDITGSQTEA
+222 SRQQLTDITGSQTEA
-237 AMLVN
+237 AMLIN

-252 DDNIKAGTDAIDRA
+252 DDNIKAGTDAIDLA

-285 NPTVSNV
+285 KPTVSNV

-327 GAESQGKISDELF
+327 GAGSQGKISDELF

-350 LEEVHIDSSDENL
+350 LEEAHIDSSDENL

-412 GKKAADATM
+412 GKKATDATM

-471 SAASQVSANKAADN
+471 SAASQGSANKALDN

-516 LIKKGVSIDTEPI
+516 LIKKGVLIDTEPI
-529 ERVVELLKQQ
+529 ERVVELLRQQ

-544 GALFGDSSV
+544 GALFGESSV
-553 EASDDRVRMYNNVCD
+553 EASDDRVCMYNNVCD

-628 AFQNVDDILKELQI
+628 AFQNVDDILKELQL

-676 VQRAFSDMT
+676 VQRALNDMT

-706 ISDTARRIKSE
+706 ISETARRIKSE

-804 SVSSGIKIDSQ
+804 SVSRGIKIDSQ

-860 DDDNALSEQ
+860 NEDSALSEQ

-877 FNQAVSAP
+877 FNQAVSEP

-912 NPSET
+912 NPSEA

-923 RGDSATARALLD
+923 RGESATARALLD

-1016 KLRIVRGEDK
+1016 KLSIVRGEDK

-1099 ESKMSDMKS
+1099 ESKMSD
-1108 NTESDNETKK
+1108 NETKK

>member
-1 MLIHLRL
+1 
-8 TELLYLNTNIPVNS
+8 
-22 RVKDRA
+22 
-28 NLRRGLYFCV
+28 
-38 LYVDIKNDNYSEP
+38 
-51 QKYEVRISINKGCRD
+51 
-66 GIYAGHGAGNM
+66 M

-146 AGNNDGTDM
+146 AGNKDGTDM

-222 SKEQLTDITGSQTEA
+222 SREQLTDITGSQTEA

-252 DDNIKAGTDAIDRA
+252 DDNIKAGIDAIDQA

-327 GAESQGKISDELF
+327 GAGSQEKISDELF

-350 LEEVHIDSSDENL
+350 LEEAHIDSSDENL

-412 GKKAADATM
+412 GKKATDATM

-453 IPVTIENLSKLI
+453 MPVTIENLSKLI

-471 SAASQVSANKAADN
+471 SAASQASANKALDN

-544 GALFGDSSV
+544 GALFGESSV

-578 YVLTLESADDTVYEL
+578 YVLTMESSDDTVYEL

-676 VQRAFSDMT
+676 VQRALNDMT

-706 ISDTARRIKSE
+706 ISETARRIKSE

-804 SVSSGIKIDSQ
+804 SVSRGIKIDSQ

-841 YDSWLD
+841 DDSWLD

-860 DDDNALSEQ
+860 DEDNALSEQ

-877 FNQAVSAP
+877 FNQAVSVP

-912 NPSET
+912 NPSEA

-1016 KLRIVRGEDK
+1016 KLSIVRGEDK
-1026 KGLVDIFLEDKK
+1026 KGMVDIFLEDKK

-1118 QLDGSES
+1118 QLDGGES

>member
-1 MLIHLRL
+1 
-8 TELLYLNTNIPVNS
+8 
-22 RVKDRA
+22 
-28 NLRRGLYFCV
+28 
-38 LYVDIKNDNYSEP
+38 
-51 QKYEVRISINKGCRD
+51 
-66 GIYAGHGAGNM
+66 M

-91 TDTKTIN
+91 RDTKTIN

-173 MIVTASTTTSDDYKA
+173 MIVTASTTTCDDYKA

-222 SKEQLTDITGSQTEA
+222 SRQQLTDITGSQTEA

-266 KSLTNIS
+266 KSITNIS

-327 GAESQGKISDELF
+327 GAGSQGKISDELF

-350 LEEVHIDSSDENL
+350 LEEAHIDSSDENL

-436 VLGEATADDIVT
+436 VLGEATAEDIVT

-453 IPVTIENLSKLI
+453 MPVTIENLSKLI
-465 AARGKD
+465 AVRDKD
-471 SAASQVSANKAADN
+471 SAASQASANKAADN

-544 GALFGDSSV
+544 GALFGESSV

-623 DSISK
+623 DSMSK

-661 ITEDNIKQIK
+661 ITEENIKQIK

-860 DDDNALSEQ
+860 NEDNALSEQ

-877 FNQAVSAP
+877 FNHAVSAP

-912 NPSET
+912 NPSEA

-978 IDLRQ
+978 IDIRQ

-1052 VSAMIVTDDEQTKK
+1052 VSAMIVTDDEQTKR

-1099 ESKMSDMKS
+1099 ESKMSD
-1108 NTESDNETKK
+1108 NETKK
-1118 QLDGSES
+1118 LLDGSES

>member
-1 MLIHLRL
+1 
-8 TELLYLNTNIPVNS
+8 
-22 RVKDRA
+22 
-28 NLRRGLYFCV
+28 
-38 LYVDIKNDNYSEP
+38 
-51 QKYEVRISINKGCRD
+51 
-66 GIYAGHGAGNM
+66 M

-222 SKEQLTDITGSQTEA
+222 SREQLTDITGSQTEA

-266 KSLTNIS
+266 KSITNIS

-312 DNVKQLYDDN
+312 DNVKQLY
-322 QYGDK
+322 
-327 GAESQGKISDELF
+327 

-350 LEEVHIDSSDENL
+350 LEEAHIDSSDENL

-428 DMAKKACD
+428 DMAREVCD
-436 VLGEATADDIVT
+436 VLSEATAEDIVT

-453 IPVTIENLSKLI
+453 MPVTIENLSKLI

-471 SAASQVSANKAADN
+471 GAASQASANKALDN

-544 GALFGDSSV
+544 GALFGESSV

-578 YVLTLESADDTVYEL
+578 YVLTLESSDDTVYEL

-603 LEAAASGYE
+603 LEAASGYE

-642 DTSESNRRA
+642 ETSESNRRA
-651 VRILAYNSTD
+651 VRILAYNSTN
-661 ITEDNIKQIK
+661 ITEENIKQIK
-671 SVDEQ
+671 SIDEQ

-685 PAVTIEMIKRGIS
+685 PAVTLEMIKRGIS

-706 ISDTARRIKSE
+706 ISDTARQIKSE
-717 NPDERDEKFSE
+717 NHDERDEKFSE

-804 SVSSGIKIDSQ
+804 SVSRGIKIDSQ
-815 IESAYHTNCLRDV
+815 IESAYQANCLRDV

-841 YDSWLD
+841 DDSWLE

-860 DDDNALSEQ
+860 DEDNTLSEQ

-877 FNQAVSAP
+877 FNQAVSVP

-912 NPSET
+912 NPSEA

-935 ETLRRFSESVKNPK
+935 ETPRRFSESVKNPK

-978 IDLRQ
+978 IDIRQ

-1118 QLDGSES
+1118 QLDGGES

>member
-1 MLIHLRL
+1 
-8 TELLYLNTNIPVNS
+8 
-22 RVKDRA
+22 
-28 NLRRGLYFCV
+28 
-38 LYVDIKNDNYSEP
+38 
-51 QKYEVRISINKGCRD
+51 
-66 GIYAGHGAGNM
+66 M

-222 SKEQLTDITGSQTEA
+222 SREQLTDITGSQTEA

-292 YKATYSSSQVQN
+292 YKATYSSSQVQD
-304 YKQKVGIT
+304 YRQKT
-312 DNVKQLYDDN
+312 KMT
-322 QYGDK
+322 
-327 GAESQGKISDELF
+327 EISDELF
-340 EELKPQLKQI
+340 DELKPQLKQI
-350 LEEVHIDSSDENL
+350 LEEAHIDSSDENL

-412 GKKAADATM
+412 GKKATDATM

-471 SAASQVSANKAADN
+471 SAASQASANKAADN

-529 ERVVELLKQQ
+529 ERVVELL
-539 ENKYY
+539 
-544 GALFGDSSV
+544 
-553 EASDDRVRMYNNVCD
+553 
-568 IFNQMKQQPA
+568 KQQPA

-651 VRILAYNSTD
+651 VRILAYNSTE

-804 SVSSGIKIDSQ
+804 SVSRGIKIDSQ

-860 DDDNALSEQ
+860 NEDNALSEQ

-877 FNQAVSAP
+877 FNQAVSVP

-1008 TADGVTGM
+1008 TADGITGM

-1026 KGLVDIFLEDKK
+1026 KGMVDIFLEDKK

-1118 QLDGSES
+1118 QLDGGES

>member
-1 MLIHLRL
+1 
-8 TELLYLNTNIPVNS
+8 
-22 RVKDRA
+22 
-28 NLRRGLYFCV
+28 
-38 LYVDIKNDNYSEP
+38 
-51 QKYEVRISINKGCRD
+51 
-66 GIYAGHGAGNM
+66 M

-109 IKTDSSDN
+109 IKTDSRDN
-117 MSKKAAVVGSSNS
+117 MSKKAAVVGPSNS

-139 RPQAKNE
+139 RPQAKNG
-146 AGNNDGTDM
+146 AGNNDDTDM

-222 SKEQLTDITGSQTEA
+222 SREQLTDITGSQTEA

-252 DDNIKAGTDAIDRA
+252 DDNIKAGIDAIDRA
-266 KSLTNIS
+266 KSITNIS

-327 GAESQGKISDELF
+327 GAGSQGKISDELF

-350 LEEVHIDSSDENL
+350 LDDAHIDSSDENL

-381 LLANQIDGITAAGE
+381 LLANQIDGINAAEE
-395 NVSSDFYA
+395 NVGSVFYA

-412 GKKAADATM
+412 GKKATDAIM

-453 IPVTIENLSKLI
+453 IPVTIENLLKLI

-471 SAASQVSANKAADN
+471 SAASQGSANKALDN

-490 REARLVTAQRKLE
+490 WKARLVTAQRKLE

-529 ERVVELLKQQ
+529 ERVVEMLKQQ

-544 GALFGDSSV
+544 GALFGESSV
-553 EASDDRVRMYNNVCD
+553 EASDDRVCMYNNVCD

-661 ITEDNIKQIK
+661 ITEENIKQIK

-676 VQRAFSDMT
+676 VQRALNDMT

-706 ISDTARRIKSE
+706 ISDTARQIKSE
-717 NPDERDEKFSE
+717 NPDEKDEKFSE
-728 FLWKLEKKNEISE
+728 FLWKLERKNEISE

-804 SVSSGIKIDSQ
+804 SVSRGIKIDSQ

-828 LDTLSPEKMEFVQ
+828 LDTLSPEKMEFVK

-860 DDDNALSEQ
+860 NEDSALSEQ

-901 VNLMAASRLMK
+901 ENLMAASRLMK
-912 NPSET
+912 NPSEA

-978 IDLRQ
+978 IDIRQ

-1026 KGLVDIFLEDKK
+1026 RGLVDIFLEDKK

>member
-1 MLIHLRL
+1 
-8 TELLYLNTNIPVNS
+8 
-22 RVKDRA
+22 
-28 NLRRGLYFCV
+28 
-38 LYVDIKNDNYSEP
+38 
-51 QKYEVRISINKGCRD
+51 
-66 GIYAGHGAGNM
+66 M

-327 GAESQGKISDELF
+327 GAGSQGKISDELF

-350 LEEVHIDSSDENL
+350 LDDAHIDSSDENL

-412 GKKAADATM
+412 GKNAADATM

-428 DMAKKACD
+428 DMAREVCD
-436 VLGEATADDIVT
+436 VLGEATAEDIVT

-453 IPVTIENLSKLI
+453 MPVTIENLSKLI

-471 SAASQVSANKAADN
+471 SAASQGSANKALDN

-544 GALFGDSSV
+544 GALFGESSV

-676 VQRAFSDMT
+676 VQRALNDMT

-706 ISDTARRIKSE
+706 ISETARRIKSE

-804 SVSSGIKIDSQ
+804 SVSRGIKIDSQ

-828 LDTLSPEKMEFVQ
+828 LDTLSPEKMEFVK

-860 DDDNALSEQ
+860 NEDSALSEQ

-877 FNQAVSAP
+877 FNQAVSEP

-912 NPSET
+912 NPSEA

-923 RGDSATARALLD
+923 RGESATARALLD

-978 IDLRQ
+978 IDIRQ

-1038 CGRVAAYFEAKENS
+1038 CGRVAAFFEAKENS

>member
-1 MLIHLRL
+1 
-8 TELLYLNTNIPVNS
+8 
-22 RVKDRA
+22 
-28 NLRRGLYFCV
+28 
-38 LYVDIKNDNYSEP
+38 
-51 QKYEVRISINKGCRD
+51 
-66 GIYAGHGAGNM
+66 M

-222 SKEQLTDITGSQTEA
+222 SREQLTDITGSQTEA

-266 KSLTNIS
+266 KSITNIS

-312 DNVKQLYDDN
+312 DNVKQLY
-322 QYGDK
+322 
-327 GAESQGKISDELF
+327 

-350 LEEVHIDSSDENL
+350 LEEAHIDSSDENL

-428 DMAKKACD
+428 DMAREVCD
-436 VLGEATADDIVT
+436 VLSEATAEDIVT

-453 IPVTIENLSKLI
+453 MPVTIENLSKLI

-471 SAASQVSANKAADN
+471 GAASQASANKALDN

-544 GALFGDSSV
+544 GALFGESSV

-578 YVLTLESADDTVYEL
+578 YVLTLESSDDTVYEL

-603 LEAAASGYE
+603 LEAASGYE

-642 DTSESNRRA
+642 ETSESNRRA
-651 VRILAYNSTD
+651 VRILAYNSTN
-661 ITEDNIKQIK
+661 ITEENIKQIK
-671 SVDEQ
+671 SIDEQ

-685 PAVTIEMIKRGIS
+685 PAVTLEMIKRGIS

-706 ISDTARRIKSE
+706 ISDTARQIKSE
-717 NPDERDEKFSE
+717 NHDERDEKFSE

-804 SVSSGIKIDSQ
+804 SVSRGIKIDSQ
-815 IESAYHTNCLRDV
+815 IESAYQANCLRDV

-841 YDSWLD
+841 DDSWLE

-860 DDDNALSEQ
+860 DEDNTLSEQ

-877 FNQAVSAP
+877 FNQAVSVP

-912 NPSET
+912 NPSEA

-1038 CGRVAAYFEAKENS
+1038 CGRVAAFFEAKENS

>member
-1 MLIHLRL
+1 
-8 TELLYLNTNIPVNS
+8 
-22 RVKDRA
+22 
-28 NLRRGLYFCV
+28 
-38 LYVDIKNDNYSEP
+38 
-51 QKYEVRISINKGCRD
+51 
-66 GIYAGHGAGNM
+66 M

-146 AGNNDGTDM
+146 ARNNDGTDM

-222 SKEQLTDITGSQTEA
+222 SREQLTDITGSQTEA

-327 GAESQGKISDELF
+327 GAGSQGKISDELF

-471 SAASQVSANKAADN
+471 SAASQASANKAADN

-544 GALFGDSSV
+544 GALFGESSV

-568 IFNQMKQQPA
+568 IFNQMKKQPA

-661 ITEDNIKQIK
+661 ITEENIKQIK

-706 ISDTARRIKSE
+706 ISETARRIKSE

-804 SVSSGIKIDSQ
+804 SVSRGIKIDSQ

-828 LDTLSPEKMEFVQ
+828 LDILSPEKMEFVQ

-860 DDDNALSEQ
+860 GEDNALSEQ

-877 FNQAVSAP
+877 FNQAVSVP

-912 NPSET
+912 NPSEA

-1026 KGLVDIFLEDKK
+1026 KGLVDIFLEEKK

-1099 ESKMSDMKS
+1099 ESKMSD
-1108 NTESDNETKK
+1108 NETKK

-1135 EQFIVNVQRVIAQD
+1135 EQFIVNVQRMLAQD

>member
-1 MLIHLRL
+1 
-8 TELLYLNTNIPVNS
+8 
-22 RVKDRA
+22 
-28 NLRRGLYFCV
+28 
-38 LYVDIKNDNYSEP
+38 
-51 QKYEVRISINKGCRD
+51 
-66 GIYAGHGAGNM
+66 M

-146 AGNNDGTDM
+146 AGNNAGTDM

-285 NPTVSNV
+285 NPTISNV

-327 GAESQGKISDELF
+327 GAGSQGKISDELF

-350 LEEVHIDSSDENL
+350 LDEAHIDSSDENL

-412 GKKAADATM
+412 GKKATEATM

-436 VLGEATADDIVT
+436 VLGEATAEDIVT

-471 SAASQVSANKAADN
+471 SAASQGSANKALDN

-490 REARLVTAQRKLE
+490 RDARLVTAQRKLE

-544 GALFGDSSV
+544 GALFGESSV

-661 ITEDNIKQIK
+661 ITEENIKQIK

-676 VQRAFSDMT
+676 VQRALNDMT

-706 ISDTARRIKSE
+706 ISETARRIKSE
-717 NPDERDEKFSE
+717 NPDEKDEKFSE
-728 FLWKLEKKNEISE
+728 FLWKLERKNEISE

-748 GIYRLISQVEQ
+748 GIYRLISQVEK

-804 SVSSGIKIDSQ
+804 SVSRGIKIDSQ

-828 LDTLSPEKMEFVQ
+828 LDTLSPEKMEFVK

-860 DDDNALSEQ
+860 NEDSALSEQ

-901 VNLMAASRLMK
+901 ENLMAASRLMK
-912 NPSET
+912 NPSEA

-978 IDLRQ
+978 IDIRQ

-1016 KLRIVRGEDK
+1016 KLSIVRGEDK

>member
-1 MLIHLRL
+1 
-8 TELLYLNTNIPVNS
+8 
-22 RVKDRA
+22 
-28 NLRRGLYFCV
+28 
-38 LYVDIKNDNYSEP
+38 
-51 QKYEVRISINKGCRD
+51 
-66 GIYAGHGAGNM
+66 M

-98 DMTAGMRVSDY
+98 DMTTGMRVSDY

-117 MSKKAAVVGSSNS
+117 ISKKAAVVGSSNS

-222 SKEQLTDITGSQTEA
+222 SREQLTDITGSQTEA

-292 YKATYSSSQVQN
+292 YKATYSSCQVQN

-327 GAESQGKISDELF
+327 GAGSQGKISDELF
-340 EELKPQLKQI
+340 DELKPQLKQI
-350 LEEVHIDSSDENL
+350 LEEAHIDSSDENL

-412 GKKAADATM
+412 GKKATDATM

-436 VLGEATADDIVT
+436 VLAEATADDIVT

-453 IPVTIENLSKLI
+453 MPVTIENLSKLI

-471 SAASQVSANKAADN
+471 SAASQASANKALDN

-544 GALFGDSSV
+544 GALFGESSV

-578 YVLTLESADDTVYEL
+578 YVLTLESADDTAYEL

-628 AFQNVDDILKELQI
+628 AFQNVDDILKELQL

-676 VQRAFSDMT
+676 VQRALNDMT

-706 ISDTARRIKSE
+706 ISETARRIKSE

-796 DDTFAGVD
+796 DDTFAGVEG
-804 SVSSGIKIDSQ
+804 VSKGARIDEQ

-860 DDDNALSEQ
+860 NEDSALSEQ

-912 NPSET
+912 NPSEA

-1016 KLRIVRGEDK
+1016 KLSIVRGEDK

-1099 ESKMSDMKS
+1099 EPMASDTKS
-1108 NTESDNETKK
+1108 ATESEK
-1118 QLDGSES
+1118 QPDGSER

-1135 EQFIVNVQRVIAQD
+1135 EQFIVNAQRVIAQD